1 MLWIGQMLTVV
12 AVSMDAFWCGF
23 ALGGRQVRLR
33 TRTALYIGAWPLALS
48 LVAAIAGHGARQF
61 VPIGWVR
68 MIGGSVLLIVA
79 VMAFRE
85 AVRQWRGEGDR
96 LACGRDA
103 SLGESTLV
111 SVAVAVDASMAA
123 FALALAG
130 LPPVTVAV
138 AMAVAHGALVLVGNR
153 LGLYSIGKMHGWYV
167 FLPCGIL
174 LVMSVL
180 RFAG

>member
-1 MLWIGQMLTVV
+1 MLWIGQTLTVL

-33 TRTALYIGAWPLALS
+33 ARSALYIGAWPLALS
-48 LVAAIAGHGARQF
+48 LVAAVAGHGARQF
-61 VPIGWVR
+61 IPAGWVR
-68 MIGGSVLLIVA
+68 MIGGCVLLVIA

-85 AVRQWRGEGDR
+85 ALRQWRGGCDR

-111 SVAVAVDASMAA
+111 SVAVAIDASMAA
-123 FALALAG
+123 FALSLAG
-130 LPPVTVAV
+130 LPPVISAV
-138 AMAVAHGALVLVGNR
+138 AMAAAHGALVLVGNR
-153 LGLYSIGKMHGWYV
+153 LGLFSIGKMRGWYV
-167 FLPCGIL
+167 FLPCAIL
-174 LVMSVL
+174 LGMSVL